1 MTTSAVKQEK
11 AAGPGTVNFLV
22 GLAIVVV
29 LAFLARWLKG
39 LVYGVED
46 LFGLGIPGKVLEFP
60 IWAALVGLIANYVLK
75 AVKVFEYAKSGF

>member
-29 LAFLARWLKG
+29 LAFLARWFKG
-39 LVYGVED
+39 QVYGVEN
-46 LFGLGIPGKVLEFP
+46 LFGWGVPGKVLEFRCGLRC
-60 IWAALVGLIANYVLK
+60 WA
-75 AVKVFEYAKSGF
+75 

>member
-1 MTTSAVKQEK
+1 MTTSTVKQEK

-22 GLAIVVV
+22 GFALVVV

-39 LVYGVED
+39 QVYGIES

-60 IWAALVGLIANYVLK
+60 LWAALLGLIANPILYGLGGQ
-75 AVKVFEYAKSGF
+75 YL